1 MRSTLQVIATTIASV
16 GLTAH
21 AVAAPI
27 VLDPP
32 QAIVP
37 SSASVLADV
46 SVTAGGTGA
55 PAGFSIQWI
64 READFLALGDWPASE
79 SEPALHTAT
88 FLGTPTLNTVEG
100 TVSFMLDPYETAV
113 IQLGD
118 LFDETGVLSVRGNEE
133 LLSGTRYLYRVR
145 ANGSDDGG
153 LSFAASPYGSTSS
166 FETSHH
172 DDDEDCVHSEG
183 HWKSHPEKW
192 PVSSMRLGTVVYTKT
207 QLRAILDRSARG
219 NGLVSLAHEL
229 IAAKLNVLGGAQ
241 ASPKTLQAINAADAL
256 IGARVIPPIGNGF
269 LNPDHSNYTTDDLER
284 FNSNED
290 EHECMHVVSVRSRS
304 WGQVKSIYR

>member
-1 MRSTLQVIATTIASV
+1 MRSAMQVIAMTLASV

-21 AVAAPI
+21 AVAAPV

-32 QAIVP
+32 QAVVP
-37 SSASVLADV
+37 SSASVSADV
-46 SVTAGGTGA
+46 LVTAGGTGA
-55 PAGFSIQWI
+55 PAGFAIQWM
-64 READFLALGDWPASE
+64 READFVALGGWPVSE
-79 SEPALHTAT
+79 SDPTLHTAT

-118 LFDETGVLSVRGNEE
+118 LFDETGVLASRGNEE

-153 LSFAASPYGSTSS
+153 LTFAASPYGATSS

-229 IAAKLNVLGGAQ
+229 IAAKLNVLAGAQ
-241 ASPKTLQAINAADAL
+241 ASPGTLQAMNSADAL
-256 IGARVIPPIGNGF
+256 IGGLVVPPVGNGY
-269 LNPDHSNYTTDDLER
+269 LNPDRTNHTTDSLED
-284 FNSNED
+284 FSSDED
-290 EHECMHVVSVRSRS
+290 EHECVRVVSVRSRS

>member
-1 MRSTLQVIATTIASV
+1 MRSTLQVIVATIASV

-21 AVAAPI
+21 AVAAPV
-27 VLDPP
+27 VLDAP
-32 QAIVP
+32 QSVVP
-37 SSASVLADV
+37 SSASVIADI

-55 PAGFSIQWI
+55 PAGFAIQWLK
-64 READFLALGDWPASE
+64 EADFVALGGWPASE
-79 SEPALHTAT
+79 SDPALHTAT

-118 LFDETGVLSVRGNEE
+118 LFDETGVLAVRGNDE
-133 LLSGTRYLYRVR
+133 LVSGTRYVYRVR

-153 LSFAASPYGSTSS
+153 LTFAASPYGATSS
-166 FETSHH
+166 FETSPH

-192 PVSSMRLGTVVYTKT
+192 PVSSMRLGSVVYTKA

-229 IAAKLNVLGGAQ
+229 IAAKLNVLAGAQ
-241 ASPKTLQAINAADAL
+241 ASPGTVQAIGAADGL
-256 IGARVIPPIGNGF
+256 IAGLVIPPVGNGY
-269 LNPDHSNYTTDDLER
+269 LNPDQTNHTTDSLED
-284 FNSNED
+284 FSSDED
-290 EHECMHVVSVRSRS
+290 EHECVHVVSVRSRS